1 MPYNASKH
9 SVFVER
15 LVNMRSAIS
24 DLNAELSRLLQIY
37 EHQATSGDHAAFV
50 DTTDQTKAEIQAF
63 LTLLTGLQST
73 LTSPQSSAVMAPFT
87 KP

>member
-37 EHQATSGDHAAFV
+37 EHQATSGGHVDFV
-50 DTTDQTKAEIQAF
+50 DTADQTKAEIQAF
-63 LTLLTGLQST
+63 LAMLTGLQST
-73 LTSPQSSAVMAPFT
+73 LTSAQNSAIMAPFT